1 MDPYNITDAYKCPG
15 SAPDVASTCQLGDL
29 AGKHG
34 KIDTATLT
42 TGSFQVQYLD
52 LFLST
57 VPDTTAFFGNRSIV
71 VHAANG
77 TRLNCGN
84 FVSQSGDMGGSNSTS
99 TGGGYGSPTVSSA
112 ASGTSAMSSPSIAA
126 PNTGSSGIKSWSIT
140 AVIGMGVAAML
151 MSAL

>member
-1 MDPYNITDAYKCPG
+1 MCPG
-15 SAPDVASTCQLGDL
+15 SAPEQAATCQVGDL

-34 KIDTATLT
+34 KIDTAALSTS
-42 TGSFQVQYLD
+42 SFQVSYLD

-84 FVSQSGDMGGSNSTS
+84 FVLQSGEMGSDNGTSYGNPTASGS
-99 TGGGYGSPTVSSA
+99 SPTMTAS
-112 ASGTSAMSSPSIAA
+112 ASGTEGGMPAIA
-126 PNTGSSGIKSWSIT
+126 TGNEGVSGIERWSIT
-140 AVIGMGVAAML
+140 AILGVGLAGMAMAAV
-151 MSAL
+151 